1 MAHIEHAIHQM
12 SFALV
17 FSMFTLYVV
26 MHCADIAVF
35 YCAPLGFV
43 IRYSACLIF
52 LKMFALSD
60 KALISAT
67 CPNA

>member
-1 MAHIEHAIHQM
+1 
-12 SFALV
+12 
-17 FSMFTLYVV
+17 
-26 MHCADIAVF
+26 MHCVDIAVF
-35 YCAPLGFV
+35 YCVPVRFV
-43 IRYSACLIF
+43 IRHSAFLIF